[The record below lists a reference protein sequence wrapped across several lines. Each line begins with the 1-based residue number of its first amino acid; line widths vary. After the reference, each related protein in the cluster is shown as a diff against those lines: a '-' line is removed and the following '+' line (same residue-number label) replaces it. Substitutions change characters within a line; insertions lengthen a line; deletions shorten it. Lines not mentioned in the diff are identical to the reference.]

1 MFFYSKIHDLVNNNN
16 KFWDTLK
23 SMNENNISAP
33 DNNNEAPI
41 KKLYDHFKILHSA
54 PDNSTLSSFHLNVLE
69 EKKLLEKN
77 KHLHSELDDSISTE
91 EIEKATKKT

>member
-1 MFFYSKIHDLVNNNN
+1 
-16 KFWDTLK
+16 
-23 SMNENNISAP
+23 MNENNISAP

-91 EIEKATKKT
+91 EIEKANKKNLKTRRPLALVEYVMKC